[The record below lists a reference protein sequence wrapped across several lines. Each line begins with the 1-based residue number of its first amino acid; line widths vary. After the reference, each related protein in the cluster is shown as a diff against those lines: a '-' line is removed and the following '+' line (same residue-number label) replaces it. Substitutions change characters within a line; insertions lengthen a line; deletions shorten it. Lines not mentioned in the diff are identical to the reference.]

1 MNWIGT
7 VLVPFLFSNSVSV
20 VNGIGYFCVIFSGY
34 LGYRAVERR
43 LISRH
48 TVNTLLELLVNP
60 LLTEGLIIL
69 DNHIARDLY
78 VLEGK
83 LQDDDGVD
91 STKSL
96 DMLMNFYEFMAGGY
110 KRGLLDK
117 EVMETQYVKPLHDSF
132 VVLEELIKMRRRA
145 WDRPTYMKEL
155 QWFAE
160 VVAPKMKQW
169 LEIEDPLTRDK
180 MLRNRMNNDRVSSS

>member
-1 MNWIGT
+1 MNWLT
-7 VLVPFLFSNSVSV
+7 TALVPFLLSNSVSV
-20 VNGIGYFCVIFSGY
+20 VNAIGYSCVIFSGF

-43 LISRH
+43 LRSRH

-69 DNHIARDLY
+69 DNHIAKDLY
-78 VLEGK
+78 VLENK
-83 LQDDDGVD
+83 LKEDDGVD

-96 DMLMNFYEFMAGGY
+96 DMLMNFYEFMASGY
-110 KRGLLDK
+110 RRGLLDK
-117 EVMETQYVKPLHDSF
+117 EVMEVQHVKLLNVLF

-145 WDRPTYMKEL
+145 WDRPNYMKEL

-160 VVAPKMKQW
+160 VVAPKMKHW
-169 LEIEDPLTRDK
+169 LEFDDPLTREK
-180 MLRNRMNNDRVSSS
+180 MLRKSTNLQRVYKS